1 MRSPV
6 MILVVLAI
14 KAGVSAL
21 WLKITRPVWPSSKMD
36 ALAEGAASAPTATE
50 KRTAAVQRAA
60 ARLKNRFISITGD
73 SIPPLT
79 ENHEDYSS
87 ADFFFTSAEI

>member
-1 MRSPV
+1 

-21 WLKITRPVWPSSKMD
+21 WLKITRLVWPSSKMD
-36 ALAEGAASAPTATE
+36 ALAEGAASAPAATE

-60 ARLKNRFISITGD
+60 ARLKNRFISITED
-73 SIPPLT
+73 SMSPLT

-87 ADFFFTSAEI
+87 DDFFFTSAEI